1 MVTFQQYDQSNKHI
15 YELYKSIAVKMAQEG
30 RRQIGSKYI
39 FEAMRYDY
47 TFNSNNDSYKVNN
60 NFAPMYAR
68 KFVLEHPQ
76 YGNLFKFKPL
86 KGSMLM

>member
-47 TFNSNNDSYKVNN
+47 TFNSNNDPYKVNN

>member
-1 MVTFQQYDQSNKHI
+1 MVTFQQYHQANPHL
-15 YELYKSIAVKMAQEG
+15 YELYKSIAMQLIQQN
-30 RRQIGSKYI
+30 RRVIGSAHI
-39 FEAMRYDY
+39 FQKMRYEYQFKTDGSP
-47 TFNSNNDSYKVNN
+47 FKIDN

-86 KGSMLM
+86 KNAILI

>member
-1 MVTFQQYDQSNKHI
+1 MVNFQQYDQSNKHI
-15 YELYKSIAVKMAQEG
+15 YELYKMIAIRMAKEG

-39 FEAMRYDY
+39 FEQMRYEY
-47 TFNSNNDSYKVNN
+47 SFRSNNDPFKVNN
-60 NFAPMYAR
+60 NMAPHYAR

-86 KGSMLM
+86 KGVILM

>member
-1 MVTFQQYDQSNKHI
+1 M
-15 YELYKSIAVKMAQEG
+15 IAFKMAKEG

-39 FEAMRYDY
+39 FEQMRYEY
-47 TFNSNNDSYKVNN
+47 TFRSNNDPFKVNN

-86 KGSMLM
+86 KNAILI